1 MAAKKKI
8 GVPKLTLSEL
18 SADENRKLNR
28 VVDQIVQSQL
38 GPTKKKRPEL
48 YEKPKI
54 RIAAFDARQNRAV
67 NQAIGKI
74 IGDELSQID
83 QTEFVSLKIP
93 KKISQK
99 VTAKVTDVVVTTVAT
114 IIKNKIKD

>member
-1 MAAKKKI
+1 MASKQKI
-8 GVPKLTLSEL
+8 AVPKLTLSEL
-18 SADENRKLNR
+18 SAEENRKLNR
-28 VVDQIVQSQL
+28 VVEQIVLTQL
-38 GPTKKKRPEL
+38 GATKRKRPEL
-48 YEKPKI
+48 YENPTI
-54 RIAAFDARQNRAV
+54 RIKAFDARQNKAV